1 MAIPRGSTPTNTFN
15 VSTDLTSAVELYVT
29 YKQQTKPVF
38 VKEIE
43 DCTVTS
49 TKVETKLTRAETL
62 KLNAKYQVK
71 IQLDAKFPD
80 GTWLPSKIITTD
92 VYELLRE

>member
-15 VSTDLTSAVELYVT
+15 VSVDLTTAVELYIT

-38 VKEIE
+38 IKELE
-43 DCTVTS
+43 DCSVTS
-49 TKVETKLTRAETL
+49 TKIVTQLTRAETL

-71 IQLDAKFPD
+71 IQIDAKMPD
-80 GTWLPSKIITTD
+80 GTWIPSKIITTN